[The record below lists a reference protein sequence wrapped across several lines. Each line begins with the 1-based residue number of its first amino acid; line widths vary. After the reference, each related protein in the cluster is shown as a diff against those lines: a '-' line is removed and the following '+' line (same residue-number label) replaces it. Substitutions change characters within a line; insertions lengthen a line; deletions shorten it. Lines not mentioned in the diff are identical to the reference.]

1 MLYIFSRT
9 FEKHE
14 LRENM
19 YSTKMCT
26 LFPVYSGQCITKYT
40 HILLDRLN
48 SWLLYTAHCG
58 LYGTGAAEGV
68 GKRGRGGGGARGGEG
83 VPPGEEGGCAVY

>member
-1 MLYIFSRT
+1 MFSRGL
-9 FEKHE
+9 EKHE
-14 LRENM
+14 LRENI

-58 LYGTGAAEGV
+58 LYGVAEGV
-68 GKRGRGGGGARGGEG
+68 GKRGRGGGCSRGEG